1 MILDGVISPSGQH
14 LGHLGPLAAV
24 CGVREEED
32 PLLMQHPFNLQDGG
46 VQVVVPPLT
55 ALLPQPPF
63 DELGDEGP
71 TLWAVLFD

>member
-14 LGHLGPLAAV
+14 LGHLSPLASV

-32 PLLMQHPFNLQDGG
+32 PLLVQHPFDLQDGG
-46 VQVVVPPLT
+46 VQVVVPPLS
-55 ALLPQPPF
+55 ALLPQASL

-71 TLWAVLFD
+71 PLWAVLFD